1 MTRYEAIYEELTER
15 VESGEL
21 SLEDA
26 EIINEAAAE
35 KYLDEETTE
44 SYEDEFDPEEF
55 DEAVDMCVDI
65 LLDEDFC
72 ETAEEYLD
80 IMDME
85 MFSEAAKSAPYEKY
99 MSQKAYEK
107 MIVDALK
114 KDTLEIPEK
123 YAGDKKF
130 VRAFTK
136 DVQKAKKAAE
146 VSAKAGGVKK
156 AAAIAAAA
164 AAVVGIGTAGIAADR
179 KFNGGKY
186 SDTASAGIKNLA
198 DRAVGKTN
206 KKSKNYQPDYTPR
219 TATSEYSSRR
229 KKAIHKAR
237 QKELNDVFKKN
248 AETIYVQKR
257 VAPKRVV
264 GKADKY

>member
-15 VESGEL
+15 VEAGEL

-26 EIINEAAAE
+26 EMINEAADE
-35 KYLDEETTE
+35 KYLDEDYYDE

-85 MFSEAAKSAPYEKY
+85 MFSEAAKAAPYEKY

-107 MIVDALK
+107 MIVNAIK
-114 KDTLEIPEK
+114 KDALEIPEK

-146 VSAKAGGVKK
+146 VSSKAGGVKK

-164 AAVVGIGTAGIAADR
+164 AAVVGISAAAADVAYG
-179 KFNGGKY
+179 KKNGGVRLSDKGRAAVRNKLDRKQVTPQVATNYSNKRRAKELTKKY
-186 SDTASAGIKNLA
+186 KKMAKKDTSKLPIGG
-198 DRAVGKTN
+198 AVD
-206 KKSKNYQPDYTPR
+206 SSFYRDLP
-219 TATSEYSSRR
+219 EYSRGR
-229 KKAIHKAR
+229 
-237 QKELNDVFKKN
+237 
-248 AETIYVQKR
+248 
-257 VAPKRVV
+257 
-264 GKADKY
+264 

>member
-15 VESGEL
+15 VEAGEL

-44 SYEDEFDPEEF
+44 SCEDEFDPEEF

-85 MFSEAAKSAPYEKY
+85 MFSEAAKAAPYEKY

-107 MIVDALK
+107 MIVNAIK
-114 KDTLEIPEK
+114 NDTLEIPEK

-136 DVQKAKKAAE
+136 DVQKAKKAA
-146 VSAKAGGVKK
+146 
-156 AAAIAAAA
+156 AIAAAA
-164 AAVVGIGTAGIAADR
+164 AAVVGIGAAGSKYVSSAD
-179 KFNGGKY
+179 
-186 SDTASAGIKNLA
+186 
-198 DRAVGKTN
+198 
-206 KKSKNYQPDYTPR
+206 KS
-219 TATSEYSSRR
+219 S
-229 KKAIHKAR
+229 KAFI
-237 QKELNDVFKKN
+237 NNKN
-248 AETIYVQKR
+248 AEKLTSYSQIKKGLRNKEREIYNN
-257 VAPKRVV
+257 ANIL
-264 GKADKY
+264 GKKKIRNSMRCKKGNC

>member
-1 MTRYEAIYEELTER
+1 MTKYEAIYEELTER
-15 VESGEL
+15 VEAGEL

-35 KYLDEETTE
+35 KYLDEDYYDE

-85 MFSEAAKSAPYEKY
+85 MFSEAAKAAPYEKY

-136 DVQKAKKAAE
+136 DVQKAKKAA
-146 VSAKAGGVKK
+146 
-156 AAAIAAAA
+156 AIAAAA
-164 AAVVGIGTAGIAADR
+164 AAVVGISAAAADVAYG
-179 KFNGGKY
+179 KKNGGVRLSDKGRAAVRNKLDRKQVTPQVATNYSNKRRAKELTKKY
-186 SDTASAGIKNLA
+186 KKMAKKDTSKLPIGG
-198 DRAVGKTN
+198 AVD
-206 KKSKNYQPDYTPR
+206 SSVYRDLP
-219 TATSEYSSRR
+219 EYSRGR
-229 KKAIHKAR
+229 
-237 QKELNDVFKKN
+237 
-248 AETIYVQKR
+248 
-257 VAPKRVV
+257 
-264 GKADKY
+264 

>member
-15 VESGEL
+15 VEAGEL

-35 KYLDEETTE
+35 KYLDEDYYDE

-85 MFSEAAKSAPYEKY
+85 MFSEAAKAAPYEKY

-107 MIVDALK
+107 MIVNAIK

-146 VSAKAGGVKK
+146 VSSKAGGVKK

-164 AAVVGIGTAGIAADR
+164 AAVVGISAGAGVAADR
-179 KFNGGKY
+179 RFNGGKY
-186 SDTASAGIKNLA
+186 TDTLSANIRNRYDEKQ
-198 DRAVGKTN
+198 GKTDKN
-206 KKSKNYQPDYTPR
+206 SKNYQPDYVR
-219 TATSEYSSRR
+219 NSSATEFARR
-229 KKAIHKAR
+229 QARSQRRREQKAIAKTFSKKNMKKA
-237 QKELNDVFKKN
+237 
-248 AETIYVQKR
+248 Y
-257 VAPKRVV
+257 
-264 GKADKY
+264 GC

>member
-15 VESGEL
+15 VEAGEL

-26 EIINEAAAE
+26 EMINEAAAE
-35 KYLDEETTE
+35 KYLDEDYYDE

-85 MFSEAAKSAPYEKY
+85 MFSEAAKAAPYEKY

-107 MIVDALK
+107 MIVNAIK
-114 KDTLEIPEK
+114 NDTLEIPEK

-146 VSAKAGGVKK
+146 VSSKAGGVKK

-164 AAVVGIGTAGIAADR
+164 AAVVGIGAAGSKYVSSAD
-179 KFNGGKY
+179 
-186 SDTASAGIKNLA
+186 
-198 DRAVGKTN
+198 
-206 KKSKNYQPDYTPR
+206 KS
-219 TATSEYSSRR
+219 S
-229 KKAIHKAR
+229 KAFI
-237 QKELNDVFKKN
+237 NNKN
-248 AETIYVQKR
+248 AEKLTSYSQIKKGLRNKEREIYNN
-257 VAPKRVV
+257 ANIL
-264 GKADKY
+264 GKKKIRNSMRCKKGNC